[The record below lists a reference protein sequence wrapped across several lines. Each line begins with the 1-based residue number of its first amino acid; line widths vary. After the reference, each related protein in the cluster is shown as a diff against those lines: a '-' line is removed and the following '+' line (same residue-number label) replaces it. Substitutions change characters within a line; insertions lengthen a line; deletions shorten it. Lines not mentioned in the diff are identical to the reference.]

1 MFKNSSKTE
10 QLFSKSKPID
20 KLLEQD
26 AFKLMV
32 NEHKKGIDEVD
43 KVLPELQKVVNE
55 VFKILSTYNNSRII
69 YSGAGTSGRLGVQDG
84 VELCPTFGWPM
95 ERLGFLIA
103 GGKEALM
110 KSVENSEDNFQKAAE
125 DVKSF
130 KINNSDVVIGISAS
144 GNTPYT
150 CEVLKKSKLKQA
162 LTICITNNKN
172 AEIIKYSDFCLLLNT
187 NQEVIAGSTRLKAGT
202 AQKVCLNTLSSMVM
216 IKLGKVKNGMMI
228 NMIANNKKL
237 RKRKLE
243 ISNVFKNCI

>member
-1 MFKNSSKTE
+1 MLKNSSKTE
-10 QLFSKSKPID
+10 QLFSKTKPID

-32 NEHKKGIDEVD
+32 NEQKKGVDEVA
-43 KVLPELQKVVNE
+43 KILPELQKVVNE
-55 VFKILSTYNNSRII
+55 VFKILSNHDSSRII

-103 GGKEALM
+103 GGEQALM
-110 KSVENSEDNFQKAAE
+110 KSVENSEDDIKKAAE
-125 DVKSF
+125 DTNSL
-130 KINNSDVVIGISAS
+130 KIKKSDVVIGISAS

-162 LTICITNNKN
+162 LTICITNNQN
-172 AEIIKYSDFCLLLNT
+172 AEIIKYSDFCLILNT

-202 AQKVCLNTLSSMVM
+202 AQKVCLNILSSMVM

-228 NMIANNKKL
+228 NMIANNEKL

-243 ISNVFKNCI
+243 ISNVFKNCN